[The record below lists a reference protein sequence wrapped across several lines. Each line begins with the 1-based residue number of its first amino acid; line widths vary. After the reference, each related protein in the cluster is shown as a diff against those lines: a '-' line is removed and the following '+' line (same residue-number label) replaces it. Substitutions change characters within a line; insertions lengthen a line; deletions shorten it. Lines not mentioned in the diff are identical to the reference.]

1 MDPSGPVGQVG
12 SPRHLDSICPRYPPN
27 YWLHIEG
34 RLYRYED
41 IYIIYNIYIHIY
53 IYIYIGIYIYTGCWL
68 SHPSEK
74 YEFVSWGYEIPNI
87 WENKKCSKP
96 PTRTYIYTYKQP
108 ICIVSLCHP
117 YLMVSSTELFAK
129 LPRVWSKSHPCWI
142 DPPFF
147 MVQSAFVEPLLT
159 IINHY

>member
-1 MDPSGPVGQVG
+1 MFPSEDRPEARWA
-12 SPRHLDSICPRYPPN
+12 PRTRHLDSICPRYPPN

-41 IYIIYNIYIHIY
+41 IHIY
-53 IYIYIGIYIYTGCWL
+53 ILVCVYIYTGWWL

-87 WENKKCSKP
+87 RENKKMFQTTKP
-96 PTRTYIYTYKQP
+96 EHIYIYICEQP

-117 YLMVSSTELFAK
+117 YLMVSSTKLFAK
-129 LPRVWSKSHPCWI
+129 LPRV
-142 DPPFF
+142 
-147 MVQSAFVEPLLT
+147 
-159 IINHY
+159 